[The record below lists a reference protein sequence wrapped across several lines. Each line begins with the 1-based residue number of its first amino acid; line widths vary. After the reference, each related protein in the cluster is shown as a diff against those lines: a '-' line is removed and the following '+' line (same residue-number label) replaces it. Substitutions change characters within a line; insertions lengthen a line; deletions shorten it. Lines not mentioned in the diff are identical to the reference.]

1 MSWGVL
7 FIILG
12 AQAIG
17 LILGYSLAYFIGK
30 AIIIKY
36 VEKKANKKSEIL
48 GVQTN
53 KAKGNTVR

>member
-17 LILGYSLAYFIGK
+17 LILGYSLAYFVGK
-30 AIIIKY
+30 AIIKY
-36 VEKKANKKSEIL
+36 VEKKANKKSEVL
-48 GVQTN
+48 GEQTN
-53 KAKGNTVR
+53 KAKGKTVR

>member
-12 AQAIG
+12 AQAVG
-17 LILGYSLAYFIGK
+17 LILGYSLAYFVGK

-48 GVQTN
+48 GEQTD
-53 KAKGNTVR
+53 KAKGKTVR